1 MLHTTYFLITISICV
16 DTRIACRTHALV
28 EATRRIEGHVCNVM
42 TENLPVEAESMHFV
56 LCMFVL
62 SALPP
67 KVPPT
72 YLPTYLP
79 IYPPTYLPTLS
90 STERYLDCMSSRLY
104 ILHMQI

>member
-1 MLHTTYFLITISICV
+1 MHATYYILPHKISICV

-72 YLPTYLP
+72 YP
-79 IYPPTYLPTLS
+79 PTLS

-104 ILHMQI
+104 ILHMQM